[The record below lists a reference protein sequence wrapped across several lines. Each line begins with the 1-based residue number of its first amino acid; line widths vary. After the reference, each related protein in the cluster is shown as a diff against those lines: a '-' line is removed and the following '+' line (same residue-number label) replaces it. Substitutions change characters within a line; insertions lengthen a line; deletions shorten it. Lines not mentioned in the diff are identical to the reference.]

1 MLGYLFSTKAI
12 IMKEKA
18 KVQKDDFD
26 IAEDDNIDNSGY
38 RDIPTIGVSAP
49 PPLWNI
55 QYKCIGIL

>member
-49 PPLWNI
+49 PPSVKYSI
-55 QYKCIGIL
+55 